1 MIKIIAYFIF
11 IALNM
16 IVFARL
22 YGPYSSRMEYIFG
35 RKYNYR
41 SRHYL
46 LNWKYWSN
54 LLYFCLFFIVLSIFQ
69 KVFL

>member
-1 MIKIIAYFIF
+1 MIKFFSYFVIIAIN
-11 IALNM
+11 LL
-16 IVFARL
+16 VFARL

-54 LLYFCLFFIVLSIFQ
+54 LLYFCLFFIVLTLLQ
-69 KVFL
+69 KVAL